1 MMKKM
6 ISFLL
11 VLCISVF
18 AVSGCGSE
26 SGQKG
31 SPGKADLKQTGAI
44 NGTEVVIMAD
54 PDSGSK
60 ALGVLNNNEPVQVI
74 GKQGEWFRIR
84 RIETVQTGWVH
95 RKYLRLQ

>member
-1 MMKKM
+1 MKRI

-26 SGQKG
+26 SNRKDG
-31 SPGKADLKQTGAI
+31 PGKTDLKQTAAI
-44 NGTEVVIMAD
+44 NGTDAVIMAN
-54 PDSGSK
+54 PDADAK